1 MTKRLCLLLMEFLAS
16 LNSKRR
22 EDERTAFC
30 SMKELPCWPL
40 TKLLLSLKGKEPDE
54 EPTGFAPAE
63 GPYSSPPPAISQSQG
78 KERDIQVRFLLSF
91 HCCTAKG
98 EQTSEMRSRSLL
110 QLPTTKFVERAT
122 VNDTSVTYQ
131 EIKVVPY
138 EKL

>member
-1 MTKRLCLLLMEFLAS
+1 MTKRLCLLPMEFLAS

-63 GPYSSPPPAISQSQG
+63 SPYSSPPPAISQSQG
-78 KERDIQVRFLLSF
+78 KDRDVHVRLPLLHSQ
-91 HCCTAKG
+91 G